1 MAVKGMGWLKT
12 ALDKTDM
19 RKAGDAARDMNNWAE
34 AEKAYGIYLES
45 APTDHA
51 IWIQL
56 GHSAKEQGKLD
67 EAEKAYRT
75 ALKVQPED
83 PDAYLQLGHLLKRV
97 GRNTEAAEFFQALL
111 QKSGSREAYTELA
124 LLLQDSIGSA
134 SERIVVSPTLSKTIT
149 LIELDDLLGF
159 LEAHKT
165 LSGIQRVQIGV
176 IQHILELP
184 TSQLSANYMF
194 VLNPLNEN
202 RLWGLNNSDLAEIAA
217 YVTDTYVDHDRL
229 KRLVSSARRNAFA
242 VSATSG
248 QAYLILGAFWGYGG
262 VANRY
267 FHLKHQG
274 VVIAAYIYDLIPIT
288 HNEYCDEGLPHE
300 FTLSFGDGL
309 SVFDFIL
316 TISEF
321 TAREVVRYQTNL
333 GMPPLPVR
341 AVLLA
346 HGDGNAKRQLNP
358 WTPNIAHLRDRS
370 FVMMVSTIEARKNHA
385 YLVSIWKQFLDE
397 GLDPPD
403 LVFVGRVGWRVTS
416 LMEMLETSRYLDGRV
431 HILHD
436 LSDSEL
442 NTLYSECDFTAFPSF
457 VEGWGLPVGESLARG
472 KPCVASSTSS
482 IPEVGGDFVD
492 YVDPKNISGGYEIFK
507 KMAFDKRYRDQR
519 AARIASEFKP
529 RTWRDVGSNL
539 LEQVESLRKSVKQAS
554 RPEPLFRPGVVFQPG
569 DLALGKRLPRDYAL
583 HPMRL
588 MLVDSWYGIESL
600 GCWMADNAGT
610 LQFRTNL
617 PADTPIVV
625 YLKLYSPGF
634 LANQHFVEVGVGKT
648 LYRSRRRVSQLSVAK
663 VRVGTAF
670 LVKCAGFVED
680 DGTVFVGLRVTGK
693 VEPEYG
699 KSTSRRFA
707 IGLGSIGYSS
717 KADLA
722 SRVEI
727 MDSLLFDILG

>member
-1 MAVKGMGWLKT
+1 MGWIKT

-19 RKAGDAARDMNNWAE
+19 RKAGDAARDMKDWAE
-34 AEKAYGIYLES
+34 AERAYGIYLES

-67 EAEKAYRT
+67 EAEKAYRA
-75 ALKVQPED
+75 ALNVQPDD

-97 GRNTEAAEFFQALL
+97 GRITEAAEFFSSLL

-124 LLLQDSIGSA
+124 VLSQDEIGSA
-134 SERIVVSPTLSKTIT
+134 SQRMMVSSTLSKTSTI
-149 LIELDDLLGF
+149 IELDDLLGF

-176 IQHILELP
+176 IQHILALP
-184 TSQLSANYMF
+184 ANKSSANYMF

-202 RLWGLNNSDLAEIAA
+202 RLWGLSNSDLAEIAS
-217 YVTDTYVDHDRL
+217 YVTGAYVDHDRL
-229 KRLVSSARRNAFA
+229 KRLVSNARRNAFA
-242 VSATSG
+242 VSAASG
-248 QAYLILGAFWGYGG
+248 QVYLILGAFWGYGG

-267 FHLKHQG
+267 FHLKRQG
-274 VVIAAYIYDLIPIT
+274 VVVAAYIYDIIPIT
-288 HNEYCDEGLPHE
+288 HTEYCDEGLPHE
-300 FTLSFGDGL
+300 FTLSFCDGL
-309 SVFDFIL
+309 SVFDFVL
-316 TISEF
+316 TISEY
-321 TAREVVRYQTNL
+321 TAREVARYQTNL
-333 GMPPLPVR
+333 GMPPLPLR

-346 HGDGNAKRQLNP
+346 HSDGSTMSQP
-358 WTPNIAHLRDRS
+358 SIWTSSIAHLRDRS
-370 FVMMVSTIEARKNHA
+370 FVLMVSTIEARKNHG
-385 YLVSIWKQFLDE
+385 YLVSIWKQFVDE

-431 HILHD
+431 HVLHD
-436 LSDSEL
+436 LSDTEL

-492 YVDPKNISGGYEIFK
+492 YVDPKNISGGYEVFK
-507 KMAFDKRYRDQR
+507 KMAFDARYRAQR
-519 AARIASEFKP
+519 AARIVNDFKP
-529 RTWRDVGSNL
+529 RTWRDVGANL

-554 RPEPLFRPGVVFQPG
+554 PPEPLFEPGVVFQPG
-569 DLALGKRLPRDYAL
+569 DLALGNRLPRDYAL

-588 MLVDSWYGIESL
+588 MLVDSWYGIEAL
-600 GCWMADNAGT
+600 GCWMADNTGT

-617 PADTPIVV
+617 PAGTPIVV

-634 LANQHFVEVGVGKT
+634 LSKDHFVEVGVGKA
-648 LYRSRRRVSQLSVAK
+648 LHLSRRRVSQLSVSK

-670 LVKCAGFVED
+670 LVKAAGVVED
-680 DGTVFVGLRVTGK
+680 DGTVFVGLRVTEKADSEDGQ
-693 VEPEYG
+693 P
-699 KSTSRRFA
+699 TSRRFV
-707 IGLGSIGYSS
+707 IGLGSIAYAS

-727 MDSLLFDILG
+727 LDGLLFDILG